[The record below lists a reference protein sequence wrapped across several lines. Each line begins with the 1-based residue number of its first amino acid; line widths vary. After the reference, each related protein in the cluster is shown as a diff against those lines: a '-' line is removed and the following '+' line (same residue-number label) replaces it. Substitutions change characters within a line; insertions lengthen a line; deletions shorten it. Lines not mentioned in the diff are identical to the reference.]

1 MTIRVPQCTWQL
13 YHQGLSVLYLALMD
27 PLLPL
32 CLSVAKIPKFEPELS
47 MLSGKVCDEF
57 ILYFNVTIIDY
68 SLEIYCGDNWYNY
81 SIIPDYVFV
90 FKYVLFSAHRHWQEL
105 GYLII
110 YVTGRPDMQ
119 KQKVVS
125 WLAQHNFPL
134 GLVSF
139 ADGLSRD
146 PLGHKADYLRSLM
159 QVCNFGNLQSRT
171 L

>member
-1 MTIRVPQCTWQL
+1 MEI
-13 YHQGLSVLYLALMD
+13 G
-27 PLLPL
+27 
-32 CLSVAKIPKFEPELS
+32 
-47 MLSGKVCDEF
+47 G
-57 ILYFNVTIIDY
+57 VTIVKTRLY
-68 SLEIYCGDNWYNY
+68 STVLLT
-81 SIIPDYVFV
+81 YVFI
-90 FKYVLFSAHRHWQEL
+90 FIFIISPHRHWQEL

-159 QVCNFGNLQSRT
+159 QVCNYGSLYSHT